1 MDYIQ
6 RIDEKDNTCV
16 VLIKI
21 ILDKNTGIK
30 DVEPKEFFYAND
42 GLIYIK
48 EDEQKEDEQKAKR
61 FGIIDFIEP
70 AVNDLGD
77 LETYYAIYV
86 VAPKSKAK
94 DIINNTVLPALAY
107 HWKETFEIADSLGK
121 QIQDMF
127 INTTGLKKV
136 Q

>member
-6 RIDEKDNTCV
+6 KIEEKDNTCV

-30 DVEPKEFFYAND
+30 DVEPKEFFYTND
-42 GLIYIK
+42 GLICI
-48 EDEQKEDEQKAKR
+48 KEDEQKAKR
-61 FGIIDFIEP
+61 FGIIDLIEP

-86 VAPKSKAK
+86 AAPKSKAK

-107 HWKETFEIADSLGK
+107 YWKETFEIADSLGK
-121 QIQDMF
+121 QVQDMF
-127 INTTGLKKV
+127 INTTGLKKA